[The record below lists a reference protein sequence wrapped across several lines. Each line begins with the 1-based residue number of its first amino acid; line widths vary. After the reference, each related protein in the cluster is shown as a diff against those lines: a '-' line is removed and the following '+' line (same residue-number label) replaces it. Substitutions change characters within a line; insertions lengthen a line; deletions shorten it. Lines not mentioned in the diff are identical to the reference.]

1 MTGLKIALAIV
12 DIILAIAIIILF
24 LVQEGNDQGM
34 GVVAGGSS
42 ESYYG
47 KAKGRTL
54 DEQLKRWTVI
64 CAVLFA
70 IVSVVLFILTE
81 DMRLPMVIID
91 KWTPLMLLLMI
102 GSILAEFI
110 LTRYKRPKKDKKE
123 DGISLSE

>member
-1 MTGLKIALAIV
+1 MSALQIVLTIIDIITSLAIIV
-12 DIILAIAIIILF
+12 LF

-64 CAVLFA
+64 CSILFA
-70 IVSVVLFILTE
+70 IVSVVLY
-81 DMRLPMVIID
+81 
-91 KWTPLMLLLMI
+91 
-102 GSILAEFI
+102 LAI
-110 LTRYKRPKKDKKE
+110 AKAW
-123 DGISLSE
+123 